1 MSRGSPTEKSPR
13 KAGRPHG
20 RVPRPHIPIEGDT
33 LVPKAQAA
41 EELGVAT
48 RTVTRMR
55 PETVYIGGVAY
66 IAIGKLRQQIAD
78 GLKKRR
84 SRR

>member
-1 MSRGSPTEKSPR
+1 MPLHSGQATAECRAPISRLKG
-13 KAGRPHG
+13 G
-20 RVPRPHIPIEGDT
+20 T
-33 LVPKAQAA
+33 LAPKAHAA
-41 EELGVAT
+41 EELKVAT

-55 PETVYIGGVAY
+55 PETVYFGGVAY

>member
-55 PETVYIGGVAY
+55 PETVYFGGV
-66 IAIGKLRQQIAD
+66 GKLRQQIAD